1 MRVVLDT
8 NVLISALITPG
19 GWPDILYQ
27 SWRSGQFILISSE
40 EQFDEFR
47 RVSRYPRLRRFLQ
60 PAAAGAMLNEIRLLA
75 VLATS
80 LPKVEISPDPA
91 DNFLLAMAQ
100 AGHADYLVTRDK
112 DDLLALVRHKGTRI
126 ISVHQMVELLE
137 K

>member
-1 MRVVLDT
+1 
-8 NVLISALITPG
+8 
-19 GWPDILYQ
+19 
-27 SWRSGQFILISSE
+27 
-40 EQFDEFR
+40 
-47 RVSRYPRLRRFLQ
+47 
-60 PAAAGAMLNEIRLLA
+60 MLNEIRLLA